1 MRASG
6 VTLVFKA
13 VIVLGIAVF
22 VLKLIGCK
30 EKQPDAPPIVKEWD
44 CSTIETAVV
53 FQLRYLKGSVS
64 GKEAREMM
72 NFMGGTS
79 SYMQAMV
86 LQVVKSDMSETGA
99 VKAVKDECWKAA
111 DRYSK
116 YAASLGIR

>member
-1 MRASG
+1 MHASG
-6 VTLVFKA
+6 ITLVFKA

-30 EKQPDAPPIVKEWD
+30 EKQPDAPPMVNVWE

-64 GKEAREMM
+64 VKEAHEMM

-79 SYMQAMV
+79 PYLKAMIIR
-86 LQVVKSDMSETGA
+86 VVKSDMSETSA
-99 VKAVKDECWKAA
+99 VKAVKDECRNASE
-111 DRYSK
+111 RYSK
-116 YAASLGIR
+116 YAASLGIK